1 MQHSFE
7 TPGTG
12 VLAWQENYRE
22 ELAVMVQLGQR
33 VEIEALYFHGYGYL
47 GKYIAKKIV
56 QANYI

>member
-1 MQHSFE
+1 LQ
-7 TPGTG
+7 TG